1 MKNSIQIAIIGDNKS
16 AKLSLINRYRNKKDD
31 EIIPII
37 ISMNE
42 AIGYKLVNYKESQ
55 YLIKLRNIQTEQTYH
70 YTHYDNYKGIL
81 VSV

>member
-1 MKNSIQIAIIGDNKS
+1 MKNTVY
-16 AKLSLINRYRNKKDD
+16 LIDYENISYKGLYGISEVKKDD